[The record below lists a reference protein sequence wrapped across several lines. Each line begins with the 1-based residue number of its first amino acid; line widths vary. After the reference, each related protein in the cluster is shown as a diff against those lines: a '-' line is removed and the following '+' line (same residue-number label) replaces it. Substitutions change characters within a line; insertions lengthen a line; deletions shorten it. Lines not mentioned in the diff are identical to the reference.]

1 MTVRI
6 RDIDLPPIGLQGTL
20 AVPRGSEGIVIFAH
34 GSGSSRTSPRNVAV
48 AKALNDRGIATLLF
62 DLLTEAE
69 DENRSNVFD
78 IALLALRLEYAVHFV
93 EREPVTQGHRIGL
106 FGAST
111 GAAAALVAASLM
123 GERIAAVVSRGGRPD
138 LAGTALQH
146 VRTPTLLIVG
156 GDDFETIELNQR
168 SLARLRG
175 PKALRIVPD
184 ATHLFAE
191 PGALD
196 AVIAHASE
204 WFETYLFNAPTASRP
219 SREGP
224 EAPLRP
230 AGV

>member
-1 MTVRI
+1 MTVRS
-6 RDIDLPPIGLQGTL
+6 RDIELPPIGLQGKLT
-20 AVPRGSEGIVIFAH
+20 VPRGSEGLVIFAH
-34 GSGSSRTSPRNVAV
+34 GSGSSRTSPRNTRVAE
-48 AKALNDRGIATLLF
+48 ALGARGIATLLF
-62 DLLTEAE
+62 DLLTE
-69 DENRSNVFD
+69 DEEETRSNVFD

-123 GERIAAVVSRGGRPD
+123 GDRIAAVVSRGGRPD

-146 VRTPTLLIVG
+146 VRTPTLLLVG

-168 SLARLRG
+168 AFARLRG
-175 PKALRIVPD
+175 PKALKVIPN

-196 AVIAHASE
+196 AVIRHAGE
-204 WFETYLFNAPTASRP
+204 WFETYLFTAPTASRP
-219 SREGP
+219 GAHE
-224 EAPLRP
+224 PLG
-230 AGV
+230 GVGV

>member
-6 RDIDLPPIGLQGTL
+6 REIILPPIGLPGTL
-20 AVPRGSEGIVIFAH
+20 AVPRGSEGIVVFAH

-48 AKALNDRGIATLLF
+48 AKALNERGIATLLF
-62 DLLTEAE
+62 DLLTEEEEETRA
-69 DENRSNVFD
+69 NVFD

-123 GERIAAVVSRGGRPD
+123 GDRLAAVVSRGGRPD

-146 VRTPTLLIVG
+146 VRTPTLFIVG
-156 GDDFETIELNQR
+156 GDDVETFELNQR
-168 SLARLRG
+168 SLARVRG
-175 PKALRIVPD
+175 PKALRVVPG

-196 AVIAHASE
+196 AVIAHATD
-204 WFETYLFNAPTASRP
+204 WFETYLLSAPTASRP
-219 SREGP
+219 SA
-224 EAPLRP
+224 EAAERG